1 MSNIKAEIAPKGL
14 EFKPSEFIVSDK
26 YATILSV
33 VSYPKFIYPG
43 YLSSLTSMS
52 GIKLVIKHIPLPFL
66 ILFEKVLY
74 LLRSD
79 LFKGL
84 SDDVQ
89 DLIKVVFIDVSQGG
103 FERSFLLF

>member
-1 MSNIKAEIAPKGL
+1 MAVIFNSSG
-14 EFKPSEFIVSDK
+14 SVS
-26 YATILSV
+26 ASFGVAMV
-33 VSYPKFIYPG
+33 V
-43 YLSSLTSMS
+43 
-52 GIKLVIKHIPLPFL
+52 VCKHIPLPFL